1 MPVNAQFC
9 MIVMLQISNNQ
20 DSSTLKGTEKTD
32 RTNQSL
38 TKQSITTIAAAL
50 TKMSEHRSY
59 LTEISIITIL
69 NLKLN
74 STTNVVFIHFY

>member
-1 MPVNAQFC
+1 

-59 LTEISIITIL
+59 LTEISIITHC
-69 NLKLN
+69 NHDFKP
-74 STTNVVFIHFY
+74 